1 MATRANIVIDQGAAF
16 SAEINVTDDNDDIVD
31 LSGYTANAQMKKWY
45 TSSNSVTFSTAI
57 STEEGLVTISLTT
70 AQTGDIEFGRYVY
83 DVVIHDANNVSTKIV
98 EGIATVTPTVT
109 I

>member
-1 MATRANIVIDQGAAF
+1 MATRANIVIDQGGAF
-16 SAEINVTDDNDDIVD
+16 SAEINVVDDNNDIVN

-45 TSSNSVTFSTAI
+45 TSSNSVTLSTAI
-57 STEEGLVTISLTT
+57 SAEEGLVTISLTT
-70 AQTGDIEFGRYVY
+70 AETSVIEFGRYVY
-83 DVVIHDANNVSTKIV
+83 DVIIHDANNVSTKIV

>member
-57 STEEGLVTISLTT
+57 SAEEGLVTISLTT

-83 DVVIHDANNVSTKIV
+83 DVIIHDANNVSTKIV

-109 I
+109 L